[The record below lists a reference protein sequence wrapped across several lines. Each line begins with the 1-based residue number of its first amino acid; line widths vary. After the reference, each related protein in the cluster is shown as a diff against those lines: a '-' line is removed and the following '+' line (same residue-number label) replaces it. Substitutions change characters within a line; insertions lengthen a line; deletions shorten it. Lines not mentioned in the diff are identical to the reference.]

1 MAILKEKSILME
13 ELMTNHPK
21 TAADI
26 PVTRDELEMWQE
38 GIQEA
43 QLELNGT
50 LEKMI
55 EALDNGATLDPKQF
69 VEAEEQIKELEVQAN
84 M

>member
-1 MAILKEKSILME
+1 
-13 ELMTNHPK
+13 MTNHPK

-50 LEKMI
+50 L
-55 EALDNGATLDPKQF
+55 DN
-69 VEAEEQIKELEVQAN
+69 AN
-84 M
+84 SLSLNG